1 MDRERNPGDR
11 LMKLLSKAFVALSA
25 LTTLTSAAALPSL
38 PSSGTCA
45 MLHRDEIPF
54 GIDVGTRGGAGFGFS
69 SVTTITFTSR
79 TAGTL
84 SQLGTNVNYRTTDEP
99 VIRNWGMLRNVTFTV
114 TAMIDG
120 TTGITGGYILETAA
134 STAQF
139 FDHATGALTGTTEAM
154 DAQKWHVFPV
164 NNGRTLLIQNGSYPT
179 AGVCQ
184 F

>member
-1 MDRERNPGDR
+1 
-11 LMKLLSKAFVALSA
+11 MKSLSIFIVALST
-25 LTTLTSAAALPSL
+25 LTTFPAAAALPSL
-38 PSSGTCA
+38 PSTGTCA

-54 GIDVGTRGGAGFGFS
+54 GIDFGTRGGAGFGFG

-79 TAGTL
+79 NAGTL

-99 VIRNWGMLRNVTFTV
+99 EIRNWGMLRNVPFTV
-114 TAMIDG
+114 TAMTDG
-120 TTGITGGYILETAA
+120 TTDTTGGYVLDTAA

-139 FDHATGALTGTTEAM
+139 FNHTTGALTNATEAI
-154 DAQKWHVFPV
+154 DAQKWLVFPV
-164 NNGRTLLIQNGSYPT
+164 NNGRALLIQNGSYPT